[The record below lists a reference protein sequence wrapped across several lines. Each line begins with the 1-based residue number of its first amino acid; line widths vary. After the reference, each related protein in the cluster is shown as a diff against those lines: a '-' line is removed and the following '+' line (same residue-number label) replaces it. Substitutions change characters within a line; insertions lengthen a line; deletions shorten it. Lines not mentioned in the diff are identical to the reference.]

1 MTNHIL
7 VGGASR
13 GVGRETVKCLRQRNL
28 PAIALLRSQD
38 TAEELINLGATIAIA
53 DAMNFDQLEKAID
66 KPIKAII
73 TTIGGLPQDGVRPDF
88 PANKNLIDLAI
99 KLQVEKFIL
108 VTSIGTAESVVAL
121 SPQALQTLNQVLLE
135 KEKAEKYLR
144 DSGLNYTIIRP
155 GGLKSEPAT
164 GKAILTENYRISGMI
179 HRADVAQLV
188 CDCFMSEKA
197 NGKTL
202 SAVDPNQLFNTDTF
216 DIFQP

>member
-13 GVGRETVKCLRQRNL
+13 GVGREIVKCLRQRNL
-28 PAIALLRSQD
+28 PTIALLRSPD
-38 TAEELINLGATIAIA
+38 TAEELINLGASIAIA
-53 DAMNFDQLEKAID
+53 DAMNFDQLAKAID
-66 KPIKAII
+66 QPIKAII
-73 TTIGGLPQDGVRPDF
+73 TSIGGLPQDGVRPDF
-88 PANKNLIDLAI
+88 LANKNLIDLAV

-121 SPQALQTLNQVLLE
+121 SPQALQTLSQVLLE
-135 KEKAEKYLR
+135 KEKAEKHLR
-144 DSGLNYTIIRP
+144 DSGLTYTIIRP

-179 HRADVAQLV
+179 HRADVAQLA
-188 CDCFMSEKA
+188 CDCLMSDKA
-197 NGKTL
+197 NHKTL
-202 SAVDPNQLFNTDTF
+202 SAVDPNQLFNIDTF